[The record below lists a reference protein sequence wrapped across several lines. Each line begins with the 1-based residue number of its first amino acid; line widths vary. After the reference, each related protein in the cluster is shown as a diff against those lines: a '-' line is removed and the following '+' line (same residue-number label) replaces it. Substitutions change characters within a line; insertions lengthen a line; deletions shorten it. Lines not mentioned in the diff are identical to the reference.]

1 MIKKALLKK
10 IPFFKR
16 IKDIHLENFLKYCSL
31 KRYKKREIIFR
42 EQTLGKNIYFVIKG
56 KIRIFK
62 KTRAGAIKVLSYLSE
77 GEPFGEMF
85 LFLKGKRTASAQALL
100 DSEVLIVNG
109 NAFQR
114 FISKNVDILCH
125 IIFTLAQRL
134 RKADEEIKSLA
145 YSSVLMRFVFFILDM
160 SERFGKRE
168 GRYTVIDF
176 PPITHKE
183 IAQNIGTSRE
193 VVSRSINTLEKLGYV
208 KYESGKIKIL
218 KKDKLRRF
226 LL

>member
-1 MIKKALLKK
+1 MIKKTLLKK

-16 IKDIHLENFLKYCSL
+16 VKDSQLENLKKYCSL
-31 KRYKKREIIFR
+31 KKYKKGEIIFK
-42 EQTLGKNIYFVIKG
+42 EQTLGKNIFFAIKG
-56 KIRIFK
+56 RIRIFK
-62 KTRAGAIKVLSYLSE
+62 KTRSGAIKVLSYLSE
-77 GEPFGEMF
+77 GEPFGEMV
-85 LFLKGKRTASAQALL
+85 LFLNEKRTASAQALQ
-100 DSEVLIVNG
+100 DSEVLVVDG
-109 NAFQR
+109 NVFKK
-114 FISKNVDILCH
+114 FISKNVNILFY

-145 YSSVLMRFVFFILDM
+145 YSSVLMRFVYFILDM
-160 SERFGKRE
+160 SERFGKKE

-176 PPITHKE
+176 PTITHKE

-193 VVSRSINTLEKLGYV
+193 VVSRSINTLEKLGYI